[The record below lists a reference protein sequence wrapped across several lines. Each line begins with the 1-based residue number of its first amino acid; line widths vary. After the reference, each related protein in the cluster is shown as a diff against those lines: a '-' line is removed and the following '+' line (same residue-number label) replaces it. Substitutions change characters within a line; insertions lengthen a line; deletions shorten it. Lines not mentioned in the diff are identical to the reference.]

1 MGDCGYFEELISA
14 ELDGELSD
22 AEKEALRAHLEHCEN
37 CRAYREA
44 LRAVAGTAADL
55 PDPPATL
62 TGRIMDAVR
71 REAGRKPKTKVVPFA
86 RYLRAGA
93 LAAAAAL
100 VIWAGFRVAGPKGAA
115 KTTSAAPSVAMS
127 MMAADSAPAEAAEP
141 EMEPESGIAAPETQ
155 ARGAEENSLFAAAAP
170 AAASEEALEET
181 EAAFDAG
188 EPTRGYA
195 LTRGDTGE
203 LLAEGELGETVLRSL
218 LTAEK
223 PAPVP
228 DRTADYALTLT
239 SPAGETET
247 WSLWKEDGGM
257 VVQRSD
263 SDDAGWTVTPEI
275 FREWLG
281 F

>member
-127 MMAADSAPAEAAEP
+127 MMAADSAPAEAAVP

-155 ARGAEENSLFAAAAP
+155 ARGAEENALFAAAAP

-228 DRTADYALTLT
+228 DRTADYTLTLT